1 METPCFLDTE
11 DWQSIPDGLIEFPL
25 LPNNPEMY
33 HAIFGHFAAIP
44 GLLNRV
50 KLLTSDT
57 PQSIRLSIFSSAQTL
72 RKSFDR
78 WYYQYTSGDIDIGNP
93 CFVNVS
99 PVPYDC
105 PFNSIYVYRDV
116 VSATVITTYYAYLII
131 LNRTINSLEPN
142 TSHTTEN
149 NQLGRAICMS
159 VDYCSS
165 SGYCG
170 IQTLRFALPIA
181 REVLPVEY
189 NDWISLWMEKILD
202 IPKPT
207 TG

>member
-1 METPCFLDTE
+1 
-11 DWQSIPDGLIEFPL
+11 
-25 LPNNPEMY
+25 MY
-33 HAIFGHFAAIP
+33 HTIFGHFAAIP
-44 GLLNRV
+44 GLLSRV
-50 KLLTSDT
+50 RLLTNET
-57 PQSIRLSIFSSAQTL
+57 PRTKRLSMLSSAQKL
-72 RKSFDR
+72 RKNFDR
-78 WYYQYTSGDIDIGNP
+78 WYYRYTSDGIDIGNP

-131 LNRTINSLEPN
+131 LNRTINRLEPS
-142 TSHTTEN
+142 TSHAGEN
-149 NQLGRAICMS
+149 SQLGRAICMS

-181 REVLPVEY
+181 RETLPVEY
-189 NDWISLWMEKILD
+189 DGWVSLWMEKIFD
-202 IPKPT
+202 TPKT
-207 TG
+207 SID